1 MEKERLKSLV
11 KRVIEP
17 LCFDSA
23 IMPWEA
29 VENIALLAEVV
40 KEVLD
45 EEQNLCFRLT
55 EGAGCIHD
63 ISVNWSCNHPG
74 GYPNVSVSF
83 RIAPDVRRVSDE
95 ELKEIVTSWERS
107 KRVCMS
113 MMTDEVAPVPLQM
126 MYNLKFHNIELV
138 PVEIVY
144 TDRCMVARCLRDI
157 HGKEAKRYKD
167 MYNKI
172 YQETFFVEKGIISNL
187 MKGTID

>member
-1 MEKERLKSLV
+1 MEKDRLKSMV
-11 KRVIEP
+11 KHVIEP

-29 VENIALLAEVV
+29 VENISLLAEVV

-55 EGAGCIHD
+55 EGAGRIHD
-63 ISVNWSCNHPG
+63 ISVNWSCDCPG

-83 RIAPDVRRVSDE
+83 RIVPEVRRVSDE
-95 ELKEIVTSWERS
+95 ELKGIVSSWERS
-107 KRVCMS
+107 NSVCMS
-113 MMTDEVAPVPLQM
+113 MMTDEVDPVPLQM

-138 PVEIVY
+138 PVEIVH

-172 YQETFFVEKGIISNL
+172 YQETFLGENGIIPNL
-187 MKGTID
+187 MKGKID

>member
-1 MEKERLKSLV
+1 MEKERLKSMV
-11 KRVIEP
+11 KCVIEP

-23 IMPWEA
+23 TMPWEA
-29 VENIALLAEVV
+29 VENMSLLAEVV

-45 EEQNLCFRLT
+45 EDQSLCFRLT
-55 EGAGCIHD
+55 EGAGRIHD
-63 ISVNWSCNHPG
+63 ISVNWYCNHPG

-95 ELKEIVTSWERS
+95 ELEEIVTSWERS
-107 KRVCMS
+107 KSVCMS
-113 MMTDEVAPVPLQM
+113 MMTDEVDPVPPQM

-157 HGKEAKRYKD
+157 HGKEAKRNKD

-172 YQETFFVEKGIISNL
+172 YQETFFGENGIIPNM

>member
-1 MEKERLKSLV
+1 MEKERLKSMV
-11 KRVIEP
+11 KRVIVP

-29 VENIALLAEVV
+29 VENMSLLAEVV

-45 EEQNLCFRLT
+45 EEQYLRFRLT
-55 EGAGCIHD
+55 EGAGRIHD
-63 ISVNWSCNHPG
+63 ISVNCSCNCPG
-74 GYPNVSVSF
+74 GYPNVSISF

-95 ELKEIVTSWERS
+95 ELKGIVSSWERS
-107 KRVCMS
+107 KSVYMS
-113 MMTDEVAPVPLQM
+113 MMTDEVDPDPLQM

-138 PVEIVY
+138 PVEIVH

-172 YQETFFVEKGIISNL
+172 YQETFFGENGIIPNI
-187 MKGTID
+187 MKDTIE